1 MTMTKPYAAALIAFA
16 MGALAACGAA
26 DVPGVENS
34 RATPP
39 LAAALSTPPTP
50 AVVPAAARLPD
61 FSTLV
66 EQVGPAVV
74 NISTIQAKDS
84 SALPQLPDLPKDH
97 PLYDFLRRFGMPDF
111 NDDTPS
117 QGLGSGFIVSADGFV
132 LTNAHVVD
140 DATEVTVKL
149 TDKREFK
156 ARVVGVDKRSDIAL
170 LKIDAE
176 GLPTVR
182 IGDADKVK
190 VGAWVLAVG
199 QPFGFENTVTAGIVS
214 AKSRSLPDETLVP
227 FIQTDVAINPGNS
240 GGPLFNL
247 DGEVIGINAQIYSQ
261 TGGFMGLSFAIPIDV
276 AMKVKDQLQA
286 TGHVSRGKLGVVIQ
300 PVTAELAQSFGLE
313 RPIGALVSSV
323 ESGSAAE
330 RAGIVPGDVV
340 LAVNGLEIDANG
352 DLARIIGNLRP
363 GQVVMLRIWRQART
377 HDIQVTLGELEPVK
391 VAEKQSAP
399 LPANGLGLALR
410 PLAAAEARELD
421 VRNGLM
427 VEHAEGSAAR
437 SGLLAG
443 DVILAVNGEPVVSP
457 EQFGTLVAQGG
468 PRALLVQRGQMRLYV
483 PLRSGQTSSLGDER
497 PQGSAPPR

>member
-1 MTMTKPYAAALIAFA
+1 MAITMIRSHAYALLAFSI
-16 MGALAACGAA
+16 GALAACGPA
-26 DVPGVENS
+26 DVPGVDNS
-34 RATPP
+34 HATAPATTAPSTNP
-39 LAAALSTPPTP
+39 LAAPAST
-50 AVVPAAARLPD
+50 RLPD
-61 FSTLV
+61 FSALV

-74 NISTIQAKDS
+74 NISTVQS
-84 SALPQLPDLPKDH
+84 RESLGPPQLPKDH
-97 PLYDFLRRFGMPDF
+97 PLYDFLRSFGMPEF
-111 NDDTPS
+111 GDDRPS

-156 ARVVGVDKRSDIAL
+156 ARVIGADKRSDIAL
-170 LKIDAE
+170 LKIDAD
-176 GLPTVR
+176 GLPAVR
-182 IGDADKVK
+182 VGDADKVK

-300 PVTAELAQSFGLE
+300 PVTPELAQSFGLQ
-313 RPIGALVSSV
+313 RPVGALVSSV

-330 RAGIVPGDVV
+330 RAGIVAGDVV

-352 DLARIIGNLRP
+352 DLARIVGNLRP

-377 HDIQVTLGELEPVK
+377 RDIQVTLGELEPLK
-391 VAEKQSAP
+391 VADRQSAP
-399 LPANGLGLALR
+399 LPPNGLGLALR

-427 VEHAEGSAAR
+427 VEQAEGLAAR
-437 SGLLAG
+437 SGLQAG
-443 DVILAVNGEPVVSP
+443 DVILAVNGEPVFSP
-457 EQFGTLVAQGG
+457 DQFGMLVAQGG
-468 PRALLVQRGQMRLYV
+468 ARALLIQRGETRLYL
-483 PLRSGQTSSLGDER
+483 PLRSG
-497 PQGSAPPR
+497 